1 MPRSVLVIGEA
12 LIDIVRPVNGPVGEY
27 AGGSPANV
35 AITLA
40 RLGQQARLLTWFGQD
55 AHGEIIA
62 EHLAE
67 SGVELVEGSRLAA
80 RTSTALAQLD
90 DTGAAS
96 YEFDIEWRIDATDL
110 GAEPAA
116 VHLGSIA
123 ATLEPGGSAAVEIL
137 RAKHANS
144 VITYDPNMRPDL
156 MGEPENVRGRVEE
169 LVALSD
175 VVKVSDEDLEW
186 LFPGEDLLQIAH
198 RWQSAGPALVVI
210 TRGGSGATAVS
221 GEHVVDVEA
230 PRVEVADTVGAGD
243 SFMGALIDFLA
254 RGQVLSATKRA
265 ELRSLSVVQITE
277 LLQYAARIAAITV
290 SRPGANPP
298 WRSELT

>member
-1 MPRSVLVIGEA
+1 MTLPILVIGEA
-12 LIDIVRPVNGPVGEY
+12 LIDIVHPQSGPVREH

-40 RLGQQARLLTWFGQD
+40 RLGQSAQLFSWIGAD
-55 AHGEIIA
+55 AHGDILT
-62 EHLAE
+62 EHLSD
-67 SGVELVEGSRLAA
+67 SGVVLVPGSQDAP
-80 RTSTALAQLD
+80 RTSTALARLD
-90 DTGAAS
+90 ATGAAQ
-96 YEFDIEWRIDATDL
+96 YEFEIEWQLPHTDI
-110 GAEPAA
+110 AEPLAA
-116 VHLGSIA
+116 VHIGSIA
-123 ATLEPGGSAAVEIL
+123 AVLEPGASSVAEIV
-137 RAKHANS
+137 RARRAD
-144 VITYDPNMRPDL
+144 VIITYDPNMRPDL

-254 RGQVLSATKRA
+254 HGQVLSANKRA
-265 ELRSLSVVQITE
+265 ELRSSSVVQITE

-298 WRSELT
+298 WRSELN